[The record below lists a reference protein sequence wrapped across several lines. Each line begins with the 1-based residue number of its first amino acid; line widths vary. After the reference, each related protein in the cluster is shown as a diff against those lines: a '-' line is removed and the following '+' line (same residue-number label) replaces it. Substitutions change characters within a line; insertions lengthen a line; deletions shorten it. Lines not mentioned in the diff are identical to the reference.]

1 MFASS
6 SKHILN
12 SSLRRTQACSDNQRF
27 LVDLRRFLASRD
39 TSVYRSSCLVFL
51 HWFVAGVRCAHQQAR
66 PNSKWSRKPQGRP
79 RTKPVTFGSQP
90 SAPDAGLQSQF
101 NRLTPLS
108 KFNSRILDC
117 CSRGRIAM
125 ALSICAEMKQE
136 GVKPDL
142 MTYKHIMRGLSA
154 EKLPTETFAVF
165 KDMQAAGFAPDQESY
180 NIILTVSLFIS
191 FPHPSLLNLRCI

>member
-1 MFASS
+1 
-6 SKHILN
+6 
-12 SSLRRTQACSDNQRF
+12 
-27 LVDLRRFLASRD
+27 
-39 TSVYRSSCLVFL
+39 
-51 HWFVAGVRCAHQQAR
+51 
-66 PNSKWSRKPQGRP
+66 
-79 RTKPVTFGSQP
+79 
-90 SAPDAGLQSQF
+90 
-101 NRLTPLS
+101 
-108 KFNSRILDC
+108 
-117 CSRGRIAM
+117 M

-154 EKLPTETFAVF
+154 EKLPTETLAVF